1 MGVTDSR
8 DKVLIISHDT
18 IGTNMAGPGIR
29 YHYIAETLS
38 DDFDVTVGFFEPSY
52 LPDEAFKHSYK
63 VRHID
68 AFRFE
73 KGFAGFDYIIAHW
86 LSDSMINYCNQQD
99 IFMAFDLYV
108 PGPVENLAGALFSGE
123 PVTRE
128 KDFEFGRAA
137 RMYRIFFE
145 NGDLFLVSNRRQ
157 MDYWTGYFFGADQ
170 VHPSTYPK
178 RPVFDRMIYAPMG
191 IDAKHL
197 PTHKKQVLKGVVP
210 GIKKTDKVLLW
221 TGGIWG
227 HFDGTVAIKA
237 MDKLKDSRPEIKLF
251 FLGVHHPNPN
261 VPEMKESRD
270 TRRLSDSLGLT
281 GRNVFFN
288 EGWVEYQDRI
298 NYLLEAD
305 AAISTHKVS
314 IESEFSHR
322 TRILDHLWAG
332 LPTIATEGDF
342 FSDQV
347 IKPRELGIVVPP
359 DDPGALVDAIMSILD
374 PKLNALTRKN
384 ITSVRAAYSWSS
396 TLHELHRFLK
406 EKPPKLQR
414 LETRRRLK
422 TNRGPLKIIKKFI
435 PVPLKKLLIRAL
447 RLK

>member
-1 MGVTDSR
+1 
-8 DKVLIISHDT
+8 
-18 IGTNMAGPGIR
+18 MAGPGIR

-38 DDFDVTVGFFEPSY
+38 QDFDVTVGFFEPTY
-52 LPDEAFKHSYK
+52 LPDDAFKRSYK
-63 VRHID
+63 IRHID
-68 AFRFE
+68 AFYFE
-73 KGFAGFDYIIAHW
+73 KGFAGFKYVIAHW
-86 LSDSMINYCNQQD
+86 LSDSMINFCNKHG
-99 IFMAFDLYV
+99 IFMVFDLYV

-123 PVTRE
+123 SITRD

-157 MDYWTGYFFGADQ
+157 LDYWTGYFFGADQ
-170 VHPSTYPK
+170 VRPSNYPR

-191 IDAKHL
+191 IDTKKN
-197 PTHKKQVLKGVVP
+197 PTHKHEVLKGVVP

-227 HFDGTVAIKA
+227 HFDGAVAIRA

-261 VPEMKESRD
+261 VPEMRESRE
-270 TRRLSDSLGLT
+270 TRKLADSLGLT

-332 LPTIATEGDF
+332 LPTISTEGDY

-347 IKPRELGIVVPP
+347 IKPRELGVVIPP
-359 DDPGALVDAIMSILD
+359 DSVDSLVNAIMSVLD
-374 PKLNALTRKN
+374 PKLNALIRKN
-384 ITSVRAAYSWSS
+384 IVSVRAAYSWSS
-396 TLHELHRFLK
+396 TLHVLQQFLK
-406 EKPPKLQR
+406 EKPQKLQV
-414 LETRRRLK
+414 LEKSQRLK
-422 TNRGPLKIIKKFI
+422 TGRGPLKIVRKLI
-435 PVPLKKLLIRAL
+435 PGPVKRILIRVL
-447 RLK
+447 RLR